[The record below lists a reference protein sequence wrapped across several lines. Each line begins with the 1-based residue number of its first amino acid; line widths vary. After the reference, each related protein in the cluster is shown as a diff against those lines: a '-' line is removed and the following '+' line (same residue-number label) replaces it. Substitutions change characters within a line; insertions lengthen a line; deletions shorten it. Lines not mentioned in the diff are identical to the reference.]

1 MYVRCFFGGSVF
13 SAGMSNDGHQYRYP
27 WYKGI
32 LGISIEKG
40 IKKAVGLSAVLTPA
54 STQELVS
61 CICCFCLVT
70 ARFEL
75 MSVLMRIHG
84 SVIQVQAES
93 PRHAQGRVAP
103 LNSVFV

>member
-1 MYVRCFFGGSVF
+1 MSDAILVVQFS
-13 SAGMSNDGHQYRYP
+13 SAGMSNDGHQYRYQ
-27 WYKGI
+27 WYKGTVGS
-32 LGISIEKG
+32 LMEKG
-40 IKKAVGLSAVLTPA
+40 IKKAVGLSAVLTAA
-54 STQELVS
+54 STQGLVS
-61 CICCFCLVT
+61 CTGCFCLVT

-93 PRHAQGRVAP
+93 PRHAQGCVAP